1 MSRLSYKLITLIA
14 LSLSL
19 SACPDPA
26 PPKPS
31 SELDMDAPEGGAI
44 QTLDTGMAGE
54 IGGIEA
60 GAEAG
65 AEAGVEAGVEAGETA
80 GAEAG
85 EMAGAEAGEMA
96 GEMTLPPYM
105 GQSCEDASV
114 CGEHES
120 CVYGECR
127 FDLRPTVYRMTTS
140 RVTEPMQA
148 AGLLS
153 AALQSA
159 INNET
164 LNLMFE
170 PGYYNDEGKGF
181 FFIGNGLPEADG
193 YTFRRSFP
201 IQNFTGDWVMSTNAE
216 GESIPMWVL
225 DGQRPFLLAYPTG
238 LITLE
243 NGDRFQ
249 CISTAPV
256 TVNVSITPVL
266 DETGVNYERLVI
278 NVVGYMRRQ
287 EIEEIRILLPTGM
300 EVNFADFFETTPL
313 EDLDGD
319 GELMEYPF
327 NLEVEATPIPFL
339 EELARP
345 DQPEL
350 RDPNPM
356 VTQPEA
362 CD

>member
-1 MSRLSYKLITLIA
+1 
-14 LSLSL
+14 
-19 SACPDPA
+19 
-26 PPKPS
+26 
-31 SELDMDAPEGGAI
+31 
-44 QTLDTGMAGE
+44 
-54 IGGIEA
+54 
-60 GAEAG
+60 
-65 AEAGVEAGVEAGETA
+65 
-80 GAEAG
+80 
-85 EMAGAEAGEMA
+85 
-96 GEMTLPPYM
+96 
-105 GQSCEDASV
+105 
-114 CGEHES
+114 
-120 CVYGECR
+120 
-127 FDLRPTVYRMTTS
+127 
-140 RVTEPMQA
+140 MQA
-148 AGLLS
+148 AGLLT

-170 PGYYNDEGKGF
+170 PGYYNEDGKGF
-181 FFIGNGLPEADG
+181 FFIGNGLPQPDG
-193 YTFRRSFP
+193 YTFRRAFP
-201 IQNFTGDWVMSTNAE
+201 IQNFTGEWVMNSDEN
-216 GESIPMWVL
+216 GEAMPMWVL

-238 LITLE
+238 VITLD

-256 TVNVSITPVL
+256 TVNVSITPML
-266 DETGVNYERLVI
+266 DESGVNYERLI
-278 NVVGYMRRQ
+278 ISVVGFMRRQ

-319 GELMEYPF
+319 GEVMEYPF

-356 VTQPEA
+356 IAQPDA
-362 CD
+362 CN

>member
-1 MSRLSYKLITLIA
+1 MFRLSYKLITLIA
-14 LSLSL
+14 LGLSL

-31 SELDMDAPEGGAI
+31 SELDMDAPEGGAV

-54 IGGIEA
+54 VG

-65 AEAGVEAGVEAGETA
+65 AEAGETA

-85 EMAGAEAGEMA
+85 ETAGSEAGETAGDEAGEMAGDEAGEMA

-170 PGYYNDEGKGF
+170 PGYYNEEGKGF

-193 YTFRRSFP
+193 YTFRRAFP
-201 IQNFTGDWVMSTNAE
+201 IQNFTGDWVMSTNEE
-216 GESIPMWVL
+216 GESTPMWVL

-266 DETGVNYERLVI
+266 DETNKLRTFGDCCGWLYASSRD
-278 NVVGYMRRQ
+278 RRDSNSFTH
-287 EIEEIRILLPTGM
+287 RYGS
-300 EVNFADFFETTPL
+300 
-313 EDLDGD
+313 
-319 GELMEYPF
+319 
-327 NLEVEATPIPFL
+327 
-339 EELARP
+339 
-345 DQPEL
+345 
-350 RDPNPM
+350 
-356 VTQPEA
+356 
-362 CD
+362 